1 MIFDEDT
8 ILLSFFEI
16 YTDEEDLKSAIHKY
30 SLTNCGGQAVYE
42 EEEPVKTDL
51 DKLDMVSMQTPVIV

>member
-30 SLTNCGGQAVYE
+30 SLTNIGGQPAYE

-51 DKLDMVSMQTPVIV
+51 DKLDMVIIQTLIII